1 MLFVPFFIRHTKT
14 YYVCIALH
22 CIWAHKQ
29 PCGSWSVWFF
39 MHNDTQSKSPIYIK
53 FKWISRKCLLF
64 LLFIIDRFIAVA
76 AEFVGS
82 AQSKHMTSTFIP
94 CHNCSTY
101 FHIEFNEC
109 ESTSQPT
116 NQSIHSE
123 WFSLSFFHSFT
134 GVYLPRF
141 FRCCFCIID
150 DYAKQYWHLWHYQPH
165 RHSAVLLC

>member
-82 AQSKHMTSTFIP
+82 AQSKHMPSTFLP

-101 FHIEFNEC
+101 FHIEFNEY
-109 ESTSQPT
+109 ESTSQPASQPISRFT
-116 NQSIHSE
+116 VSG
-123 WFSLSFFHSFT
+123 FLFLSFTHSLVFT
-134 GVYLPRF
+134 FPVF
-141 FRCCFCIID
+141 F
-150 DYAKQYWHLWHYQPH
+150 
-165 RHSAVLLC
+165 SVLLLYHRWLC